1 MKIEYVK
8 DDDSEEEDE
17 EDDDEEE
24 IDEDEEDSLEDYKE
38 LIKEK
43 TDRELIENIALRL
56 LILEQNMK
64 KVQDDLVDTYNL
76 ILEGVDDEDSEED

>member
-1 MKIEYVK
+1 MKIEYEET
-8 DDDSEEEDE
+8 DDDDEDEDEEEG
-17 EDDDEEE
+17 EDDDEEN
-24 IDEDEEDSLEDYKE
+24 LADYKE

-56 LILEQNMK
+56 VLLEQNMK

-76 ILEGVDDEDSEED
+76 ILESADSEDSEEEED

>member
-8 DDDSEEEDE
+8 DEDNEEE
-17 EDDDEEE
+17 DDEEE
-24 IDEDEEDSLEDYKE
+24 LEEDDEENLQDYKD

-56 LILEQNMK
+56 LLLEQNVK

-76 ILEGVDDEDSEED
+76 ILEGVDDDDSEED

>member
-1 MKIEYVK
+1 MGRIEIL
-8 DDDSEEEDE
+8 DDE
-17 EDDDEEE
+17 EDDDTDEEE
-24 IDEDEEDSLEDYKE
+24 TDKEDEENYEDYKE

-56 LILEQNMK
+56 MLLEQSMK

-76 ILEGVDDEDSEED
+76 IVESSADEDDEEED

>member
-8 DDDSEEEDE
+8 DDDSEEEEEEDEEELE
-17 EDDDEEE
+17 EDDEN
-24 IDEDEEDSLEDYKE
+24 SLADYKD

-56 LILEQNMK
+56 LLLEQNVK

-76 ILEGVDDEDSEED
+76 ILEGVDDEEEED

>member
-1 MKIEYVK
+1 MGRIEIL
-8 DDDSEEEDE
+8 DDE
-17 EDDDEEE
+17 EDDDTDEEE
-24 IDEDEEDSLEDYKE
+24 EETDKEDEENYEDYKE

-56 LILEQNMK
+56 MLLEQSMK

-76 ILEGVDDEDSEED
+76 IVESSADEDDEEKD